1 MDGAGEP
8 QHIEDIDMEDHQ
20 HSYCPPEHTSE
31 DTEPLDLDA
40 KDGVVPSQVGTK
52 DGRELSGDRPS
63 SEDVLSLKPSQN
75 ITAIED
81 GSDTASSAAFLT
93 PQSGISSSS
102 PASASKTY
110 VSNESLEIQGN
121 DIPSIDDQIKKV
133 MELANEPMKEGQIG
147 YIISRKW
154 LSRVQSR
161 GSDALGKGKSNKA
174 ALEGDVGPVDNTGI
188 DLVIDPTLGDLKD
201 EAGEQFVPLKPTL
214 QLGEDIEILPEEA
227 WELVIKWYDL
237 SKGSPIITR
246 YCHNTSTSDTA
257 ANFQY
262 ELYPP
267 LFTILKLPDSS
278 AGMTQQ
284 AMKDKQ
290 RLPVKILASRH
301 EGFQKFLKRV
311 KTKVGINVKTKVRV
325 WRILGSLGVKGQA
338 GMLTPA
344 QSRSTSPAPNAT
356 LPLDPGTSLVLDVNS
371 FASLQQ
377 GSQRELVEAKDETMN
392 EKYNGHSNLGFVGFN
407 QDEIIVLE
415 EQTGGPAGGEWVSDA
430 VSDQA
435 ASKGV
440 SISVTRNGST
450 TIQNGLKPKA
460 TTSNRT
466 ASPASGGMMTR
477 GRAQKNGRTRGTTG
491 LGNLGNTCYMNSAL
505 QCVRSVEELT
515 HYFLRKLLYGSQ
527 VSDALAKHLHRG

>member
-1 MDGAGEP
+1 MDGTGDA
-8 QHIEDIDMEDHQ
+8 QHIEDIDMEERQ
-20 HSYCPPEHTSE
+20 HSHCPLEYRSD
-31 DTEPLDLDA
+31 DTGPPDLDL
-40 KDGVVPSQVGTK
+40 KGGVVPSQDSTK
-52 DGRELSGDRPS
+52 HGREVSVDMAP
-63 SEDVLSLKPSQN
+63 SEDVLSLKPGQN
-75 ITAIED
+75 ITALED

-102 PASASKTY
+102 PASTSKTSI
-110 VSNESLEIQGN
+110 SNESLETQGN
-121 DIPSIDDQIKKV
+121 DLPSIDDQIKQV
-133 MELANEPMKEGQIG
+133 TELVNESIKEGQKG

-161 GSDALGKGKSNKA
+161 GSDAQGKGNSNKA

-188 DLVIDPTLGDLKD
+188 NLVIDPTSGDLKD
-201 EAGEQFVPLKPTL
+201 EAGEQFVPLKPSL
-214 QLGEDIEILPEEA
+214 QLGEDIEIFPQEA
-227 WELVIKWYDL
+227 WELVIKWYSL
-237 SKGSPIITR
+237 LESSPIITR

-301 EGFQKFLKRV
+301 EGFQKFLKRA
-311 KTKVGINVKTKVRV
+311 KTKLGINIKTKVRV
-325 WRILGSLGVKGQA
+325 WRILGALGVKGQA

-344 QSRSTSPAPNAT
+344 QSRSTSPALNAT
-356 LPLDPGTSLVLDVNS
+356 VPLDPGTSLVLDVNS
-371 FASLQQ
+371 FAALQQ

-392 EKYNGHSNLGFVGFN
+392 GKYNGRSNLSFVGLS

-430 VSDQA
+430 VSNQA
-435 ASKGV
+435 ATKGV

-450 TIQNGLKPKA
+450 TVQNGLKPKA

-466 ASPASGGMMTR
+466 ASPAPGGMMTR

-515 HYFLRKLLYGSQ
+515 HYFFRKLL
-527 VSDALAKHLHRG
+527 